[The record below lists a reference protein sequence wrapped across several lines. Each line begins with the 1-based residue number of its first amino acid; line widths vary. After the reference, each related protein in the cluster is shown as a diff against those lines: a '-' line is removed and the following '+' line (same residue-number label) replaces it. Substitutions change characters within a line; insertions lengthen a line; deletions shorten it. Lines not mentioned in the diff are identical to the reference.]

1 MNSMFMLMFMFIQ
14 EVSIGM
20 QRMLRSSKYETS
32 PSQMNPSMEDDQ
44 TKPSTEE
51 NQMKLTLES

>member
-1 MNSMFMLMFMFIQ
+1 MNSMFIQ

-51 NQMKLTLES
+51 NYMKLTLES